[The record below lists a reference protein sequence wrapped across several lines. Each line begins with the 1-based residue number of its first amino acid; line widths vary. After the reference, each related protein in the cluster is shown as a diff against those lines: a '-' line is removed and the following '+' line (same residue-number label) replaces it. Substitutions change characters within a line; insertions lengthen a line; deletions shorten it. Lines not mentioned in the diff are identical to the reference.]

1 MRLQRKQLTK
11 CRHDK
16 TTRLE
21 VSVQLH
27 ARHQHEPT
35 LGLPRAW
42 YLGSHLG
49 HLVLDLDLLILELTS
64 VLSLVGE
71 LLLLSLDHCFMLLHQ
86 LQHLGVT
93 PFGKQTRSTSA
104 QNHLSQDTWYTYRLV
119 CDSVSDDFEESCALS
134 SPSSYSEIL
143 RSETVP
149 RCD

>member
-1 MRLQRKQLTK
+1 M
-11 CRHDK
+11 
-16 TTRLE
+16 
-21 VSVQLH
+21 QLH

-104 QNHLSQDTWYTYRLV
+104 QNHLPQERARTHTSHCTYRLV

-149 RCD
+149 TCD

>member
-1 MRLQRKQLTK
+1 M
-11 CRHDK
+11 
-16 TTRLE
+16 
-21 VSVQLH
+21 QLH

-35 LGLPRAW
+35 LGLPRAR

-104 QNHLSQDTWYTYRLV
+104 QNHLSHARTHLVHVPLGVRFGLGRLRGK
-119 CDSVSDDFEESCALS
+119 
-134 SPSSYSEIL
+134 L
-143 RSETVP
+143 RLELPQLVLRNPTQRNRTNV
-149 RCD
+149 